1 MERLPEF
8 IANHL
13 FLFMLLIS
21 ILMLLAWNIFGSSLN
36 GVPLI
41 QPGEV
46 TRLINQEDAVVV
58 DIRKESQYENGHI
71 INAMNIPSE
80 QIANQLKKL
89 KSYKDKGVIMYCE
102 TGGVSAK
109 EARKLFD
116 EGYEKVYC
124 LKGGMPTWRNA
135 GLPIAKGKK

>member
-21 ILMLLAWNIFGSSLN
+21 ILMLLAWNIFGSNLN

-41 QPGEV
+41 QPAEV
-46 TRLINQEDAVVV
+46 TRLINQQDAVVLDV
-58 DIRKESQYENGHI
+58 RKESQYEAGHI
-71 INAMNIPSE
+71 INSMNIPQE
-80 QIANQLKKL
+80 HLAGQLNKL
-89 KSYKDKGVIMYCE
+89 KPYKDKGVIVYCD
-102 TGGVSAK
+102 TGAISGK
-109 EARKLFD
+109 QARKLLD
-116 EGYEKVYC
+116 EGYEKIYC
-124 LKGGMPTWRNA
+124 LKGGMPTWKNA

>member
-46 TRLINQEDAVVV
+46 TRLINQQDAVVL
-58 DIRKESQYENGHI
+58 DIRKESQYQSGHI
-71 INAMNIPSE
+71 INAINIPSE
-80 QIANQLKKL
+80 QIATQINKL
-89 KSYKDKGVIMYCE
+89 KPYKDKGVIVCCE
-102 TGGVSAK
+102 TGGLAPK
-109 EARKLFD
+109 EARKLID
-116 EGYEKVYC
+116 AGYEKVYS

-135 GLPIAKGKK
+135 GLPVAKG